1 MTAEGDTLAYE
12 TTTGKRCLSSQ
23 YPPVTTLISVR
34 ARPVVTPRTCS
45 LNWPMR
51 TSAMLA
57 YT

>member
-12 TTTGKRCLSSQ
+12 TTAGKRCLSSQ

-34 ARPVVTPRTCS
+34 ARPVVTPS
-45 LNWPMR
+45 IYPPNWRMR
-51 TSAMLA
+51 TSAMLM